1 VPAELI
7 VELDGRRVPVRIFD
21 HRRDTAPKTPSRH
34 EAHHGPGVHS
44 VIEAPMQGTILRVL
58 VEADQEIEAGDVVC
72 VLEAMKMENA
82 IPAPRDGVVSEL
94 PIKAGQVVQPGQTLA
109 VID

>member
-1 VPAELI
+1 RAATPPWRERARKGARRPGTVAAAPPAEPRQAVPAELI

-44 VIEAPMQGTILRVL
+44 VIAAPMQGTILRVL
-58 VEADQEIEAGDVVC
+58 VEEEQEIEAGDVIC
-72 VLEAMKMENA
+72 
-82 IPAPRDGVVSEL
+82 I
-94 PIKAGQVVQPGQTLA
+94 
-109 VID
+109 